1 LTDPAAA
8 SNLTGNGAVTD
19 QDAIEHAAARPT
31 DRSHAGA
38 YLEEGLDGTPI
49 VDVKPV
55 LGRSASGRR
64 SSSRASSGVQQGSA
78 AVGQRV
84 CPV

>member
-8 SNLTGNGAVTD
+8 PNLTNNGAVTD
-19 QDAIEHAAARPT
+19 QDAIEHAAAGPK

-38 YLEEGLDGTPI
+38 YLEALDGTPI

-64 SSSRASSGVQQGSA
+64 SSSRASFGVQQGGA